1 MSNWISKKQAIKD
14 AQVTPFDAKRYLDS
28 FCKFVPPGNILQG
41 NLVDPIV
48 PFVLSNFKTMEN
60 AGLTMAQI
68 EQSLS
73 KNMIKNETIN
83 KITTNNIVCEKNEQS
98 KLLLRIT
105 KIVQEQSQVQKELIK
120 LIKLFNTE
128 LSILQQRVIQLEKE
142 TLRTE

>member
-14 AQVTPFDAKRYLDS
+14 AQVTPFDGKRYLDS
-28 FCKFVPPGNILQG
+28 FCKFVSPGNILQG

-83 KITTNNIVCEKNEQS
+83 KITTNNVS
-98 KLLLRIT
+98 A
-105 KIVQEQSQVQKELIK
+105 
-120 LIKLFNTE
+120 
-128 LSILQQRVIQLEKE
+128 
-142 TLRTE
+142 